1 MRPLAAAP
9 VAIVG
14 IAGMFPKANDV
25 REFWDNVVSGRDC
38 TAEVPPAWWS
48 LDDHYDPDPFAPD
61 RTYARRGAFL
71 TPPLFDPRAYGMTP
85 RAVDSTGLVQLLGM
99 MVAEDV
105 LRDAGCP
112 GATWYDPARSGVVLG
127 VCGTNSTLI
136 PLAARLLAPA
146 LARAVAAHGAPEEE
160 ARRIV
165 RTYLARLP
173 AWTEDSFPGVLG
185 NVVAGRIANRFDLG
199 AANHTV
205 DAACASSLAA
215 LRAAVDELVSHRA
228 DLMITGGCDAD
239 NSIVSFIC
247 FSKTPALS
255 PSGRVRPFDAGA
267 DGTLIGEGVG
277 MLALRRLADAERDGQ
292 RIYAVLRGLGG
303 SSDGRGTSIYAP
315 CGDGQLTA
323 LRRAYRDADC
333 PPRSVGLIEAH
344 GTGTPAG
351 DEAELAALNRLMAA
365 GTEGEAPGGDRFVA
379 VGSVKSQIGHT
390 KAAAGAAGLIKA
402 ALALHHKVLPPT
414 LHVERPGPEAARA
427 DSVLYLNTAA
437 RPWIR
442 DPGRPVRRAGVSAFG
457 FGGVN
462 YHAVL
467 EEHRPASGAEPP
479 AGHRVPRALLWHA
492 PGPDEL
498 LARLERGE
506 DPDEGSG
513 EGPVPP
519 GHARL
524 GFVAADAEHRAAL
537 LATAVE
543 QLRNSPGRDAWR
555 HERGIHYRRTALPE
569 GTRVGALFAGQ
580 GSQYVG
586 MGLGA
591 LLAVPPVRAA
601 FDAAGA
607 LFPPSDTLAR
617 TVFPPPCPA
626 GDARRAEERLRR
638 TAYAQPAVGA
648 LAMGQYRFLAEL
660 GLTPHAVLG
669 HSFGELTA
677 LWAAGVLDDAALPA
691 LARARGLAMEEVT
704 EGTDP
709 GALVAVRAPQ
719 ERVRELLAAY
729 PGLVVSC
736 RNAPDE
742 QVLGGP
748 TPLLE
753 RFVTHCAGLSV
764 PVRRLPVA
772 AAFHTPLVARAHD
785 AFAAACAVT
794 DFAAPRLRVYANTA
808 GATYGHGPDADR
820 RTLAEQLRNPVDFA
834 ARVREMH
841 EDGVGVFVEFGPR
854 RVLTALVERT
864 LAGRRVETVACDS
877 GPDADGAAALK
888 EAALRLA
895 VLGLPLVGLNRYDAP
910 PAPGRP
916 APSKVARRLEGPNFA
931 ALASQRAAERQTP
944 EHQTQE
950 RRATERQTDDADGRG
965 RPWWATPGSAP
976 GAAVPAADA
985 AALTRAAAE
994 HLAVHT
1000 RFLDGQLA
1008 TAEELGRLL
1017 RAGAANGGVDAS
1029 LAAAVRAIA
1038 DHNVAVGQAHT
1049 RASEV
1054 VTRLLGPGAPAPSP
1068 SGTRPEADVPAAPVT
1083 APDGPSPDRS
1093 ALAELVAAHRNGGP
1107 GRPAAGEP
1115 AALDRE
1121 TGLDREEVERVFY
1134 QVVAEKTGY
1143 DIGMIE
1149 PHHSIQEDLGI
1160 DSLKQVEIA
1169 AEVWRRYPVITRDD
1183 LFRFSEARTVAELTE
1198 MLERVLVDPV
1208 GALRRTEDVPLGRA
1222 FPVLRPLPAVDVRTD
1237 AYPDRPCAVLLD
1249 DGGALCAA
1257 AAGALR
1263 PAGWR
1268 VLRLLLPGAGAP
1280 AEDVQ
1285 VLADLSEE
1293 ALVHGVGALL
1303 AAVERVDLCAIAMSR
1318 PTGSEAGE
1326 AIARLRHAV
1335 LVAKHLCPPLKEAA
1349 ARGTRAAFVA
1359 LTGLDGRLGYGG
1371 AGGDPVAALAGG
1383 LGGLV
1388 KSVALEASSLFCRAL
1403 DVAPELSADAIGA
1416 AFLAE
1421 VSDCATDVREVGW
1434 DGSLRRTPV
1443 LADAPDPAV
1452 PARPAPAEL
1461 TADDLLLVTGGA
1473 SGITAWCVAAL
1484 AAERPCGFV
1493 LLGRSELADAH
1504 DPADGQIDGQ
1514 IDEPPRHRRIRALVE
1529 ELRSRGAEAHYV
1541 AADVRDA
1548 AALATALAPY
1558 AGRVTGVVHGAGVL
1572 GDSTLGELTADSVA
1586 RVVDTKLAG
1595 LHNVLSCLDPGQLRR
1610 LVLFASVSGYWG
1622 NVRQTDYAL
1631 ANEALTRYGL
1641 AFAAAH
1647 PHCRVTPVVWGP
1659 WEGGMAARLSDLY
1672 VQHGIPVLTRSAGC
1686 EHFVE
1691 LMGPGHAGG
1700 AVVIGP
1706 LRAPFTLAT
1715 EPPGAGLAARRDLA
1729 GLEAEPALR
1738 DHRWS
1743 GAPLLPLTAA
1753 VGWGLHLLE
1762 RCRGGAGPVTECR
1775 DFRARRG
1782 LYLDGSQPGHAL
1794 ARLVP
1799 DPAEPGAAV
1808 VTVRAVD
1815 DGRETQVLYEG
1826 RYRGSG
1832 RAPGPPRREDLPQRP
1847 FRDEPHPVYAAGGFF
1862 HGPSLRG
1869 LGAVL
1874 EEGPDRL
1881 VVGAALRDPGLA
1893 HGAYGGRLYSPCL
1906 ADLLVQAGA
1915 LLGLARLGRAPAPVG
1930 VERVELFAPLPD
1942 GEPFVVVAELVSAS
1956 VIDLRCDVT
1965 ACDPDGRVLQRWT
1978 GLTLVLV
1985 AEGELKARL
1994 TAPRTAPAADRR

>member
-14 IAGMFPKANDV
+14 IAGMFPEANDV
-25 REFWDNVVSGRDC
+25 REFWDNIVSGRDC

-71 TPPLFDPRAYGMTP
+71 TPPLFDPRAFGMTP
-85 RAVDSTGLVQLLGM
+85 RTVDSTGLVQLLGL

-112 GATWYDPARSGVVLG
+112 GAEWYDPARTGVVLG

-136 PLAARLLAPA
+136 PLAARLLGPA
-146 LARAVAAHGAPEEE
+146 LARAVTEHGTPEEE

-165 RTYLARLP
+165 RTYLERLP

-185 NVVAGRIANRFDLG
+185 NVVAGRIANRFGLG

-215 LRAAVDELVSHRA
+215 LRAAVDELVSDRA

-239 NSIVSFIC
+239 NSIVSFMC

-255 PSGRVRPFDAGA
+255 PSGLVRPFDAGA

-303 SSDGRGTSIYAP
+303 SSDGRGTSVYAP
-315 CGDGQLTA
+315 SGTGQLTA

-351 DEAELAALNRLMAA
+351 DEAELAALNRLMATGPADGTVDGTTDDGA
-365 GTEGEAPGGDRFVA
+365 GDGGAEGDRFVA

-437 RPWIR
+437 RPWIH

-467 EEHRPASGAEPP
+467 EEHRPGPGAEPP

-506 DPDEGSG
+506 PPD

-524 GFVAADAEHRAAL
+524 GFVAADAAHRAAL

-543 QLRNSPGRDAWR
+543 HLRNGPGREAWR
-555 HERGIHYRRTALPE
+555 HRRGVHYRRAALPE

-626 GDARRAEERLRR
+626 VDARRAEERLRR

-648 LAMGQYRFLAEL
+648 LAMGQYRYLAEL
-660 GLTPHAVLG
+660 GLAPDAVLG

-677 LWAAGVLDDAALPA
+677 LWAARVLDDAALPA
-691 LARARGLAMEEVT
+691 LARARGLAMAEAT
-704 EGTDP
+704 EGADP
-709 GALVAVRAPQ
+709 GGLVAVRAPE
-719 ERVRELLAAY
+719 ERVRELLAAC
-729 PGLVVSC
+729 PGLVVAC

-748 TPLLE
+748 TALLE
-753 RFVTHCAGLSV
+753 RFVAHCAELSV

-785 AFAAACAVT
+785 AFATACATT

-808 GATYGHGPDADR
+808 GAAYGHGPDADR
-820 RTLAEQLRNPVDFA
+820 RTLAEQLRRPVDFA

-854 RVLTALVERT
+854 SVLSALVERT
-864 LAGRRVETVACDS
+864 LAGRRVETVACDT
-877 GPDADGAAALK
+877 GPEADGAAALK

-910 PAPGRP
+910 PPPERP

-931 ALASQRAAERQTP
+931 AVAARRAAERRAAEQRT
-944 EHQTQE
+944 TE
-950 RRATERQTDDADGRG
+950 RRAVERRSAD
-965 RPWWATPGSAP
+965 PGPDGGP
-976 GAAVPAADA
+976 GAAVPTADA

-994 HLAVHT
+994 HLAAHT

-1008 TAEELGRLL
+1008 TSEELGRLL

-1038 DHNVAVGQAHT
+1038 DHDVAVARAHT
-1049 RASEV
+1049 HASEV
-1054 VTRLLGPGAPAPSP
+1054 VARLLSPDAPAPP
-1068 SGTRPEADVPAAPVT
+1068 PAPADDDAVPVAAPDV
-1083 APDGPSPDRS
+1083 PSPDRS
-1093 ALAELVAAHRNGGP
+1093 ALAELVAAHRSGEP
-1107 GRPAAGEP
+1107 DRPAAAGP
-1115 AALDRE
+1115 ATDGPTAADRA
-1121 TGLDREEVERVFY
+1121 EVTRVFHE
-1134 QVVAEKTGY
+1134 VVAEKTGY
-1143 DIGMIE
+1143 DVDMIE
-1149 PHHSIQEDLGI
+1149 PHLSIQEDLGI

-1169 AEVWRRYPVITRDD
+1169 AEVWRRYPVITREE

-1198 MLERVLVDPV
+1198 MLERILAEPAR
-1208 GALRRTEDVPLGRA
+1208 ALRHTEDIPLGRA

-1249 DGGALCAA
+1249 EGGPLGAA
-1257 AAGALR
+1257 VAGALR

-1268 VLRLLLPGAGAP
+1268 VLRLLPPGAEAP
-1280 AEDVQ
+1280 AEDVH
-1285 VLADLSEE
+1285 VLSDLSEE
-1293 ALVHGVGALL
+1293 ALARGVGTLL
-1303 AAVERVDLCAIAMSR
+1303 SATEHVDLCAIAMSR
-1318 PTGSEAGE
+1318 PAGAEAGE
-1326 AIARLRHAV
+1326 VIARLRHAV
-1335 LVAKHLCPPLKEAA
+1335 LVAKHLCPPLRKSA
-1349 ARGTRAAFVA
+1349 ARGTRAAFVT
-1359 LTGLDGRLGYGG
+1359 LTGLDGRLGYAG

-1403 DVAPELSADAIGA
+1403 DVSPELSADAIGA

-1434 DGSLRRTPV
+1434 DGTLRRALV
-1443 LADAPDPAV
+1443 LADAPDPVV
-1452 PARPAPAEL
+1452 PARPDPAGL
-1461 TADDLLLVTGGA
+1461 SAGDLLLVTGGA

-1493 LLGRSELADAH
+1493 LLGRTELADEPDARTTE
-1504 DPADGQIDGQ
+1504 DAAGQA
-1514 IDEPPRHRRIRALVE
+1514 DEPSRHRRIPTLVE

-1558 AGRVTGVVHGAGVL
+1558 ADRVTGVVHAAGAL
-1572 GDSTLGELTADSVA
+1572 GDSTLGELTAESVA

-1595 LHNVLSCLDPGQLRR
+1595 LHNVLACLTPDRLRR

-1647 PHCRVTPVVWGP
+1647 PRCRVTPVVWGP
-1659 WEGGMAARLSDLY
+1659 WEGGMAARVSEFFSRQGL
-1672 VQHGIPVLTRSAGC
+1672 PVLTRSTGC
-1686 EHFVE
+1686 EHFLDLTRPDHPDGTV
-1691 LMGPGHAGG
+1691 L
-1700 AVVIGP
+1700 VGP

-1715 EPPGAGLAARRDLA
+1715 EPPASGLAARRALA
-1729 GLEAEPALR
+1729 GLETEPALR

-1743 GAPLLPLTAA
+1743 GAALLPLTAA
-1753 VGWGLHLLE
+1753 VGWGLHVLE
-1762 RCRGGAGPVTECR
+1762 RCRGAAGPVTECR
-1775 DFRARRG
+1775 DFRVRRG

-1799 DPAEPGAAV
+1799 DPADPGAAV
-1808 VTVRAVD
+1808 VTVCAVD
-1815 DGRETQVLYEG
+1815 DGRETRVLYEG
-1826 RYRGSG
+1826 RYRAAG
-1832 RAPGPPRREDLPQRP
+1832 PTPEPPRRDLPPHP
-1847 FRDEPHPVYAAGGFF
+1847 FRDEPHPVYADGGLF

-1869 LGAVL
+1869 LKAVL
-1874 EEGPDRL
+1874 EQGPDRL

-1906 ADLLVQAGA
+1906 ADLLVQAAA
-1915 LLGLARLGRAPAPVG
+1915 LLGMTRFGRAPAPVG

-1942 GEPFVVVAELVSAS
+1942 GEPFFIVAEPGAAS

-1965 ACDPDGRVLQRWT
+1965 ACAPDGRVLQRWT
-1978 GLTLVLV
+1978 GLTLVSFTD
-1985 AEGELKARL
+1985 EELKARI
-1994 TAPRTAPAADRR
+1994 TAPRPAPTTG

>member
-14 IAGMFPKANDV
+14 IAGMFPEANDV

-71 TPPLFDPRAYGMTP
+71 TPPLFDPRAFGMTP
-85 RAVDSTGLVQLLGM
+85 RAVDSTGLVQLLGL

-105 LRDAGCP
+105 LSDAGCP
-112 GATWYDPARSGVVLG
+112 GAAWYEPARTGVVLG

-136 PLAARLLAPA
+136 PLAARLLGPA
-146 LARAVAAHGAPEEE
+146 LARAVAARGAPEEE

-165 RTYLARLP
+165 RTYLERLP
-173 AWTEDSFPGVLG
+173 EWTEDSFPGVLG

-323 LRRAYRDADC
+323 LHRAYRDADC

-351 DEAELAALNRLMAA
+351 DEVELAALNRLMALGPA
-365 GTEGEAPGGDRFVA
+365 DDPPEGDRFVA

-437 RPWIR
+437 RPWIH

-492 PGPDEL
+492 PGPAEL

-506 DPDEGSG
+506 DPD

-524 GFVAADAEHRAAL
+524 GFVAADAAHRAAL

-555 HERGIHYRRTALPE
+555 HKRGVHYRRTALPE

-626 GDARRAEERLRR
+626 SDPRRAEERLRR

-648 LAMGQYRFLAEL
+648 LAMGQYRFLTEL
-660 GLTPHAVLG
+660 GLAPHAALG

-691 LARARGLAMEEVT
+691 LARARGLAMEEAT
-704 EGTDP
+704 GGTDP
-709 GALVAVRAPQ
+709 GALVAVRAPE
-719 ERVRELLAAY
+719 ERMRELLATH
-729 PGLVVSC
+729 PGLAVSC

-753 RFVTHCAGLSV
+753 RFVTHCAELSV

-772 AAFHTPLVARAHD
+772 AAFHTPFVARAHD
-785 AFAAACAVT
+785 AFAAVCAAT

-808 GATYGHGPDADR
+808 GAAYGHGPDADR

-854 RVLTALVERT
+854 HVLTALVERT
-864 LAGRRVETVACDS
+864 LAGRRVETVACDT

-895 VLGLPLVGLNRYDAP
+895 VLGLPLVGPNRYDAP

-931 ALASQRAAERQTP
+931 AVASQRAADRQAGERTASW
-944 EHQTQE
+944 
-950 RRATERQTDDADGRG
+950 R
-965 RPWWATPGSAP
+965 ATPGSAS
-976 GAAVPAADA
+976 GAAVPSVDA

-994 HLAVHT
+994 HLAAHT

-1008 TAEELGRLL
+1008 TSEELSRLL
-1017 RAGAANGGVDAS
+1017 RAGAANGGVDAA
-1029 LAAAVRAIA
+1029 LATAVQAIA
-1038 DHNVAVGQAHT
+1038 DHNMAVGQAHT

-1054 VTRLLGPGAPAPSP
+1054 VTRLLTSDTPALPQATAPVTP
-1068 SGTRPEADVPAAPVT
+1068 PVT
-1083 APDGPSPDRS
+1083 APDAPAPDRS
-1093 ALAELVAAHRNGGP
+1093 ALAELVAAHRSGEP
-1107 GRPAAGEP
+1107 DRPSTGRPP
-1115 AALDRE
+1115 AV
-1121 TGLDREEVERVFY
+1121 DREEVERVFH
-1134 QVVAEKTGY
+1134 QVVAERTGY
-1143 DIGMIE
+1143 DVDMIE
-1149 PHHSIQEDLGI
+1149 PHLSIQEDLGI

-1169 AEVWRRYPVITRDD
+1169 AEVWRRYPMITREE

-1198 MLERVLVDPV
+1198 MLERVLAAPDR
-1208 GALRRTEDVPLGRA
+1208 ALRHTEDVPLGRA

-1268 VLRLLLPGAGAP
+1268 VLRLLLPGAGTTSGAGADAP
-1280 AEDVQ
+1280 AADVR
-1285 VLADLSEE
+1285 VLTDLSEE
-1293 ALVHGVGALL
+1293 ALVRGVGALL
-1303 AAVERVDLCAIAMSR
+1303 TAAERVDLCAIAMSR
-1318 PTGSEAGE
+1318 PAGAEAGE
-1326 AIARLRHAV
+1326 VIARLRHAV
-1335 LVAKHLCPPLKEAA
+1335 LVAKHLCPPLRESAV
-1349 ARGTRAAFVA
+1349 RGTRAAFVA
-1359 LTGLDGRLGYGG
+1359 LTGLDGRLGYTG

-1434 DGSLRRTPV
+1434 DGTLRRTPV
-1443 LADAPDPAV
+1443 LADAPEPVV
-1452 PARPAPAEL
+1452 PARPDPADL
-1461 TADDLLLVTGGA
+1461 SADDLMLVTGGA

-1493 LLGRSELADAH
+1493 LLGRTGLADEPGRAAGPN
-1504 DPADGQIDGQ
+1504 DPDAPRDARSEQERSTGDAAGQV
-1514 IDEPPRHRRIRALVE
+1514 DEPLRHRRIRSLVE

-1572 GDSTLGELTADSVA
+1572 GDSTLGELAAGSIA

-1595 LHNVLSCLDPGQLRR
+1595 LHNVLSCLDPDRLRR

-1641 AFAAAH
+1641 AFAAAR

-1659 WEGGMAARLSDLY
+1659 WEGGMAAHLREFFL
-1672 VQHGIPVLTRSAGC
+1672 QQGFPVLTRSTGC
-1686 EHFVE
+1686 ERFVG
-1691 LMGPGHAGG
+1691 LMGPDHVDG

-1706 LRAPFTLAT
+1706 LRAPFTIIT

-1753 VGWGLHLLE
+1753 VGWGLHVLE
-1762 RCRGGAGPVTECR
+1762 RCRGEAGPVTECR
-1775 DFRARRG
+1775 DFRVRRG

-1794 ARLVP
+1794 ARLTP

-1808 VTVRAVD
+1808 VTMRAVD

-1832 RAPGPPRREDLPQRP
+1832 RAPEPPRREDLPPYP
-1847 FRDEPHPVYAAGGFF
+1847 FRDETHPVYATGGLF

-1869 LGAVL
+1869 LKAVL

-1893 HGAYGGRLYSPCL
+1893 HGAFGGLLYSPCL
-1906 ADLLVQAGA
+1906 ADLLVQTGA
-1915 LLGLARLGRAPAPVG
+1915 LLGLARFGHAPAPVS

-1942 GEPFVVVAELVSAS
+1942 GGPFVVVAELGSVS
-1956 VIDLRCDVT
+1956 VVDLRCDVT

-1978 GLTLVLV
+1978 GLTLVPFT
-1985 AEGELKARL
+1985 GRELKARL
-1994 TAPRTAPAADRR
+1994 TALRSAPGAGAAAG

>member
-14 IAGMFPKANDV
+14 IAGMFPEANDV

-71 TPPLFDPRAYGMTP
+71 TPPLFDPRAFGMTP

-105 LRDAGCP
+105 LSDAGCP
-112 GATWYDPARSGVVLG
+112 GAAWYDPARTGVVLG

-136 PLAARLLAPA
+136 PLAARLLGPA

-165 RTYLARLP
+165 RAYLERLP
-173 AWTEDSFPGVLG
+173 TWTEDSFPGVLG

-239 NSIVSFIC
+239 NSIVSFMC

-315 CGDGQLTA
+315 CGDGQLAA

-351 DEAELAALNRLMAA
+351 DEVELAALNRLMAPGPADEGTA
-365 GTEGEAPGGDRFVA
+365 GEEAGGDRFVA

-437 RPWIR
+437 RPWIH

-467 EEHRPASGAEPP
+467 EEHRPSSGAEPP

-492 PGPDEL
+492 PGPAEL

-506 DPDEGSG
+506 DPD

-524 GFVAADAEHRAAL
+524 GFVAADAAHRAAL

-555 HERGIHYRRTALPE
+555 HKRGVHYRRTALPE

-648 LAMGQYRFLAEL
+648 LAMGQYRFLTEL
-660 GLTPHAVLG
+660 GLAPHAVLG

-709 GALVAVRAPQ
+709 GSLVAVRAPE
-719 ERVRELLAAY
+719 ERVRELLAAH
-729 PGLVVSC
+729 PGLAVSC

-753 RFVTHCAGLSV
+753 RFMTHCAELSV

-785 AFAAACAVT
+785 AFAAACAAT

-808 GATYGHGPDADR
+808 GAAYGHGPDADR

-864 LAGRRVETVACDS
+864 LAGRRVETVACDT

-910 PAPGRP
+910 TTPGRP

-931 ALASQRAAERQTP
+931 AVASQRAAD
-944 EHQTQE
+944 
-950 RRATERQTDDADGRG
+950 RRAGEPKASWG
-965 RPWWATPGSAP
+965 AMPGITS
-976 GAAVPAADA
+976 GAAVPPADA

-994 HLAVHT
+994 HLAAHT

-1008 TAEELGRLL
+1008 TSEELSRLL
-1017 RAGAANGGVDAS
+1017 RAGAANGGVDGS

-1049 RASEV
+1049 HASEV
-1054 VTRLLGPGAPAPSP
+1054 VARLLGPDTPDLPQVTAPVTP
-1068 SGTRPEADVPAAPVT
+1068 PVT
-1083 APDGPSPDRS
+1083 APDAPAPAPAPDRS
-1093 ALAELVAAHRNGGP
+1093 ALAELVAAHRDGEP
-1107 GRPAAGEP
+1107 DRPATGRPP
-1115 AALDRE
+1115 AV
-1121 TGLDREEVERVFY
+1121 DREELDRVFR

-1143 DIGMIE
+1143 DVDMIE
-1149 PHHSIQEDLGI
+1149 PHLSVQEDLGI

-1169 AEVWRRYPVITRDD
+1169 AEVWRRYPAITREE
-1183 LFRFSEARTVAELTE
+1183 LFRFSEARTVAELSE
-1198 MLERVLVDPV
+1198 MLERILAAPDR
-1208 GALRRTEDVPLGRA
+1208 ALRHAEDVPLGRA

-1268 VLRLLLPGAGAP
+1268 VLRLLLPGVRTGAGTS

-1293 ALVHGVGALL
+1293 ALVRGVDSLL
-1303 AAVERVDLCAIAMSR
+1303 TAAERVDLCAIAMSR
-1318 PTGSEAGE
+1318 PAGTGADEV
-1326 AIARLRHAV
+1326 IARLRHAV
-1335 LVAKHLCPPLKEAA
+1335 LVAKHLCPPLKESA

-1359 LTGLDGRLGYGG
+1359 LTGLDGRLGYAG

-1388 KSVALEASSLFCRAL
+1388 KSVALEASPLFCRAL

-1434 DGSLRRTPV
+1434 DGTLRRTPV
-1443 LADAPDPAV
+1443 LAAAPEPVV
-1452 PARPAPAEL
+1452 PARPAPADL
-1461 TADDLLLVTGGA
+1461 SADDLLLVTGGA

-1493 LLGRSELADAH
+1493 LLGRTGLA
-1504 DPADGQIDGQ
+1504 ADQA
-1514 IDEPPRHRRIRALVE
+1514 DEPPRQRRIRSLVE
-1529 ELRSRGAEAHYV
+1529 ELRSLGAEAHYV

-1548 AALATALAPY
+1548 TALATALAPY

-1572 GDSTLGELTADSVA
+1572 GDSTLGELAAESVA

-1595 LHNVLSCLDPGQLRR
+1595 LHNVLSCLDPDRLRR

-1641 AFAAAH
+1641 AFAAAR
-1647 PHCRVTPVVWGP
+1647 PRCRVTPVVWGP
-1659 WEGGMAARLSDLY
+1659 WEGGMAARLREFF
-1672 VQHGIPVLTRSAGC
+1672 VQQGFPVLTRSTGC
-1686 EHFVE
+1686 EHFTG
-1691 LMGPGHAGG
+1691 LMGRAHVDGT
-1700 AVVIGP
+1700 VVIGP
-1706 LRAPFTLAT
+1706 LRAPFTLVT
-1715 EPPGAGLAARRDLA
+1715 EPPGAGLAARRALA
-1729 GLEAEPALR
+1729 GLETERALR
-1738 DHRWS
+1738 DHLWS

-1753 VGWGLHLLE
+1753 VGWGLHVLE
-1762 RCRGGAGPVTECR
+1762 RCRGEAGPVTECR
-1775 DFRARRG
+1775 DFRVRRG

-1799 DPAEPGAAV
+1799 DPAEPGAAA
-1808 VTVRAVD
+1808 VTVCALD

-1832 RAPGPPRREDLPQRP
+1832 RAPEPPRRDDLPPRPYP
-1847 FRDEPHPVYAAGGFF
+1847 FRDEPHPVYAAGGLF

-1893 HGAYGGRLYSPCL
+1893 HGAYGGLLYSPCL

-1915 LLGLARLGRAPAPVG
+1915 LLGLARFGHTPGPVG

-1942 GEPFVVVAELVSAS
+1942 GRPFVVVAELGSVSA
-1956 VIDLRCDVT
+1956 VDLRCDVT

-1978 GLTLVLV
+1978 GLTLVPFT
-1985 AEGELKARL
+1985 EEELRVRL
-1994 TAPRTAPAADRR
+1994 TAPRSAPGAGAATDVTD